1 MRRWIRLPLSEGT
14 TSRQAHVDLPEG
26 TYERELGR
34 EGFFG
39 PSTQMLHTHP
49 PTSWTSWEGP
59 LRPRAFDMNALG
71 MPSVS
76 PWDAPLVLYNDHLR
90 IRYWRSDGKMDHLV
104 RNGDGDDMIFIHEG
118 AGDLFC
124 DYGHLAFRDGDYIVM
139 PRGTCWRI
147 EPSAPVSALMV
158 EATNDAYQLPEK
170 GILGN
175 QAIFDPNVLDV
186 PRIDE
191 AFKAQQSEDEWS
203 VRIKKRHLL
212 STVTFPFN
220 PLDAVGWH
228 GEVAPVR
235 LNWRDL
241 RPIVSARYHIPPS
254 AHVNFVAARFV
265 IGTFAPRPIE
275 SDPGALKVPYFHNND
290 DYDEMIFIHRGQMF
304 SRDNF
309 GPGMIGFNPSGFAHG
324 PQPKAFA
331 IGAKRARAE
340 TDEVVLY
347 VDSRDAM
354 QMAELPE
361 GVEVPNYIDSWRG
374 YPQA

>member
-14 TSRQAHVDLPEG
+14 ATRQAHCDLPPE
-26 TYERELGR
+26 TYEREFGR

-39 PSTQMLHTHP
+39 PSTQMLHKHP
-49 PTSWTSWEGP
+49 PTSWKSWEGP

-76 PWDAPLVLYNDHLR
+76 PWAAPEVLYNDHLR
-90 IRYWRSDGKMDHLV
+90 IRYWRGDGKMDHLV
-104 RNGDGDDMIFIHEG
+104 RNGDGDDLLFIHEG

-124 DYGHLAFRDGDYIVM
+124 DYGHLPFRDGDYIVM

-147 EPSAPVSALMV
+147 EPSSPVSVLMV
-158 EATNDAYQLPEK
+158 EASNDAYQLPEK
-170 GILGN
+170 GIVGN
-175 QAIFDPNVLDV
+175 QAIFDPGVLDY
-186 PRIDE
+186 PHIDD
-191 AFKAQQSEDEWS
+191 AFKAQQTEDEWS
-203 VRIKKRHLL
+203 VVIKKRNAL

-241 RPIVSARYHIPPS
+241 RPITSARYHIPPS

-275 SDPGALKVPYFHNND
+275 TDPGALKVPYFHNND

-324 PQPKAFA
+324 PQPKAFE
-331 IGAKRARAE
+331 IGKKRAREA

-347 VDSRDAM
+347 VDARDAM
-354 QMAELPE
+354 EVAELPE
-361 GVEVPNYIDSWRG
+361 GVEVPNYADSWQG

>member
-14 TSRQAHVDLPEG
+14 TTRQAHVDLPAG

-39 PSTQMLHTHP
+39 PSTQMLHKHA

-71 MPSVS
+71 LPSVS
-76 PWDAPLVLYNDHLR
+76 PWEAPLVLHNDHLR

-124 DYGHLAFRDGDYIVM
+124 DYGHLAFRDGDYLVM

-147 EPSAPVSALMV
+147 EPSSPVSALMI

-170 GILGN
+170 GIVGN
-175 QAIFDPNVLDV
+175 QAIFDPGVLDV
-186 PRIDE
+186 PRIDA
-191 AFKAQQSEDEWS
+191 AFTAQQSEDEWS
-203 VRIKKRHLL
+203 VVVKKRNLL

-254 AHVNFVAARFV
+254 AHANFVAARFV

-309 GPGMIGFNPSGFAHG
+309 GPGMVGFNPSGFAHG

-331 IGAKRARAE
+331 IGAKRARTE

-347 VDSRDAM
+347 VDARDAM
-354 QMAELPE
+354 EVAELPE
-361 GVEVPNYIDSWRG
+361 GVEVPNYIDSWRD

>member
-14 TSRQAHVDLPEG
+14 TTRQAHVDLPAG

-39 PSTQMLHTHP
+39 PSTQMLHKHP

-76 PWDAPLVLYNDHLR
+76 PWEAPPVLYNDHLR

-124 DYGHLAFRDGDYIVM
+124 DYGHLAFRDGDYLVM

-147 EPSAPVSALMV
+147 EPSSPVSALMV

-175 QAIFDPNVLDV
+175 QAIFDPGVLDV
-186 PRIDE
+186 PKIDA
-191 AFKAQQSEDEWS
+191 AFKAQQTEDEWS
-203 VRIKKRHLL
+203 VVVKKRNLL

-309 GPGMIGFNPSGFAHG
+309 GPGMVGFNPSGFAHG

-331 IGAKRARAE
+331 IGAKRARPE

-354 QMAELPE
+354 QIAELPE
-361 GVEVPNYIDSWRG
+361 GVEVPNYVDSWRD

>member
-14 TSRQAHVDLPEG
+14 TTRQAHVDLPPG

-39 PSTQMLHTHP
+39 PSTQMLHKHP
-49 PTSWTSWEGP
+49 PTSWSSWEGP

-76 PWDAPLVLYNDHLR
+76 PWEAALVLYNDHLR

-124 DYGHLAFRDGDYIVM
+124 DYGHLAFRDGDYLVM

-147 EPSAPVSALMV
+147 EPSTPVSALMV

-175 QAIFDPNVLDV
+175 QAIFDPGVLDV
-186 PRIDE
+186 PRIDA
-191 AFKAQQSEDEWS
+191 AFKAQQTEDEWS
-203 VRIKKRHLL
+203 IVVKKRNLL

-228 GEVAPVR
+228 GEIAPVR

-275 SDPGALKVPYFHNND
+275 SDPGALKAPYFHNND

-309 GPGMIGFNPSGFAHG
+309 GPGMVGFNPSGFAHG

-331 IGAKRARAE
+331 IGARRARAE

-354 QMAELPE
+354 QIAELPE

-374 YPQA
+374 FPPA